1 MKRFVALLAVALLA
15 MAGTAVAKTHGTKHG
30 GKHGAK
36 VYRATLAPIDLGATA
51 PSGDTA
57 QADDPTT
64 DPTDDPTADP
74 TDDPTTDPTDDP
86 TTDPTDDPTTDP
98 TGDTTPT
105 GGTSVSGKAHLVDGR
120 KKNNILTI
128 HAKGLTAGTTYEWHL
143 HAFPVGLDNPCVAGA
158 PVGALDTSFAY
169 GKLTGNSAGNGSAK
183 AKSRTFNWDPT
194 NRYYVDI
201 HDPLTDT
208 PIACGVLASK
218 AHKAPKTKTK
228 AHGKKNGKKHGKG
241 PVAKAPKAPKAPK
254 GKK

>member
-64 DPTDDPTADP
+64 DPTDDPTA
-74 TDDPTTDPTDDP
+74 DPTDDP

-201 HDPLTDT
+201 HDPLTEA

-218 AHKAPKTKTK
+218 AHKAPKTKAK
-228 AHGKKNGKKHGKG
+228 AHGKKHAKKNGKG
-241 PVAKAPKAPKAPK
+241 PVAKAPKAPKAHPNS
-254 GKK
+254 KK